1 MEKVLT
7 QEEIDALFRAAWGAG
22 PGTSATA
29 KTAQMERWNLN
40 EAGRL
45 RKEQLH
51 ALSQLHESFAR
62 NLTHSLGAYLRDTF
76 EVALVSVEQL
86 AYREF
91 LARVPDITYYASFR
105 LQPSECTGV
114 LQLDLSLAFP
124 VIDLLL
130 GGQGLIETM
139 SREVSEIEELILE
152 GVGNIICR
160 ELGAVWQPLGV
171 GLEFEQRQAGA
182 QMLRLMPAQEK
193 TLALTFEVTMPGSH
207 GMLNIAVP
215 AVVSNALL
223 RKLST
228 ELVFRRR
235 REAPV
240 QQASIRQRLLDSSV
254 ELVLGTPLLPVKL
267 GRLLAM
273 RPGQVLALR
282 RPIEEPA
289 SLRLGGRDCWL
300 ARPVQSGVRRRA
312 AQLVERLVQPEE
324 KEA

>member
-22 PGTSATA
+22 KSAGDGG
-29 KTAQMERWNLN
+29 KTPQMERWNLH

-51 ALSQLHESFAR
+51 SLSQLHESFAR
-62 NLTHSLGAYLRDTF
+62 NLSHSLGAYLRDKF

-91 LARVPDITYYASFR
+91 LARVPDVTYYASFH
-105 LQPSECTGV
+105 LQPADCAGV
-114 LQLDLSLAFP
+114 LQLDLTLAFP
-124 VIDLLL
+124 IIDLLL
-130 GGQGLIETM
+130 GGQGHIDTLN
-139 SREVSEIEELILE
+139 REVSEIEELILE

-160 ELGAVWQPLGV
+160 ELATVWQPLGV
-171 GLEFEQRQAGA
+171 EVEFEQRQAGA
-182 QMLRLMPAQEK
+182 QMVRIMPAQEK
-193 TLALTFEVTMPGSH
+193 TLALSFEVTMPDSH
-207 GMLNIAVP
+207 GVLNIAVP

-228 ELVFRRR
+228 ELVYRRR
-235 REAPV
+235 KESPV

-273 RPGQVLALR
+273 RPGQVLPLCR
-282 RPIEEPA
+282 SVEEPA
-289 SLRLGGRDCWL
+289 SLRLGGRDYWL
-300 ARPVQSGVRRRA
+300 ARPVQSGTRRRA
-312 AQLVERLVQPEE
+312 AQLMERIAQPEE
-324 KEA
+324 KEG

>member
-22 PGTSATA
+22 KSGSNPVRSV
-29 KTAQMERWNLN
+29 QMERWNLH

-62 NLTHSLGAYLRDTF
+62 NLTHSLGAYLRDKF

-86 AYREF
+86 AYREY
-91 LARVPDITYYASFR
+91 LARVPDVTYYGSFQ

-124 VIDLLL
+124 IVDLLL
-130 GGQGLIETM
+130 GGQGQIETL

-160 ELGAVWQPLGV
+160 ELAAVWQPLGV
-171 GLEFEQRQAGA
+171 TLEFDQRQAGA

-193 TLALTFEVTMPGSH
+193 ILALSFEVTMPGSH
-207 GMLNIAVP
+207 GNLNIAVP
-215 AVVSNALL
+215 AVVSNGLL

-228 ELVFRRR
+228 ELAYHRR
-235 REAPV
+235 REAPA
-240 QQASIRQRLLDSSV
+240 QQASIRQRLLDCTV
-254 ELVLGTPLLPVKL
+254 EMTLGTPLLPVKL
-267 GRLLAM
+267 GRLLTM
-273 RPGQVLALR
+273 RPGQVLTLCR
-282 RPIEEPA
+282 SIEAPA

-300 ARPVQSGVRRRA
+300 ARPVQSGIRRRA
-312 AQLVERLVQPEE
+312 AQVVGRIPQPEE
-324 KEA
+324 KEK